1 MGKRR
6 IIPEELEIGS
16 VLAWDAFDER
26 GRLLLRR
33 GHVVDRN
40 SQIDALIERGLFVEQ
55 DPTAAP
61 RKPVVP
67 TPEPTAL
74 SCVLEA
80 RHRLE
85 VLSAPNGPRDNFPQQ
100 LLGLRRLIAEACRL
114 NEDVALATALLER
127 QGRYSIRHAVDVAV
141 ACHSVGPALGIDEPE
156 LSSTIAA
163 ALTMNMSILHMQDD
177 LQGQQNP
184 LSDTQREVIRRHPE
198 TSAALL
204 RDRGVTDKLWLDAV
218 LYHHEAIDGTGYPRG
233 KRGQEIPLA
242 AQLVSLADVYCAR
255 ISNREYRRG
264 LRPNAALRA
273 LFLDQGKK
281 VAEGLINRFI
291 KAIGVFPPG
300 TPVRL
305 ENGEIAVVTQRGENA
320 GKPQVCS
327 IMGPRGM
334 PFAVPIKRD
343 TGRPTYGVREVVEW
357 NEVGAAAPAMQILW
371 GKAAAAQ

>member
-6 IIPEELEIGS
+6 IVSEELEIGS

-26 GRLLLRR
+26 GRLLLRK
-33 GHVVDRN
+33 GYVVDRN
-40 SQIDALIERGLFVEQ
+40 SQIEALIERGLFVQQ

-61 RKPVVP
+61 TKPVAP
-67 TPEPTAL
+67 KPEPTAL
-74 SCVLEA
+74 SCVLEV

-343 TGRPTYGVREVVEW
+343 TGRATYGVREVVEW
-357 NEVGAAAPAMQILW
+357 NEVGAAPAMQILW